1 MFEHCRTSREGN
13 LTRRILAI
21 KQEGSYADNRKQFE
35 RYSAPIPEVSD
46 SMLEGT
52 FINRLNSKLKAKV
65 ESRNLVGLEAAMREA
80 QAIDEETQ
88 TLMEIKGLTTQN
100 QTRGEG
106 KNYWSEKTAQGSY
119 YRPNTMKIQ
128 LLEKM
133 GAQRR
138 EGSNR
143 RLSDAEIRKKRDKGL
158 CLKCDEKYSP
168 DHRCKSKE
176 ERINVYR

>member
-1 MFEHCRTSREGN
+1 M
-13 LTRRILAI
+13 
-21 KQEGSYADNRKQFE
+21 
-35 RYSAPIPEVSD
+35 
-46 SMLEGT
+46 
-52 FINRLNSKLKAKV
+52 

-128 LLEKM
+128 LPEKM
-133 GAQRR
+133 GAKGEKGRIGGFRMQKS
-138 EGSNR
+138 G
-143 RLSDAEIRKKRDKGL
+143 KKETKG
-158 CLKCDEKYSP
+158 Y
-168 DHRCKSKE
+168 
-176 ERINVYR
+176 V